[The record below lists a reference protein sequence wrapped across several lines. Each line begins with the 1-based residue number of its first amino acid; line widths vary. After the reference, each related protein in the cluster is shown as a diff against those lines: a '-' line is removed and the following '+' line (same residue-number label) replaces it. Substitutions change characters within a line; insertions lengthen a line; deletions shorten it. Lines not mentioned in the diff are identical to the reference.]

1 MMNLMIEAI
10 ATPLLLSLKISTI
23 ATFIAFIVGILLS
36 WWFAFNKNKLTNF
49 LSILVTIPLVIPPT
63 VLGYYLI
70 LLLGRKSQLGQW
82 IEGVTG
88 QPIIFT
94 WKAAVIAAMIAA
106 LPLII
111 RPIQASFESISKD
124 IIGAA
129 KVDGANKFQLLV
141 HIILPLAYK
150 GVLAGL
156 VLGFARAMGEFGAT
170 LMVAGNIPGK
180 TQTLSIAIY
189 DAVQAD
195 RMMDAHIMVIILS
208 VATIFFIALI
218 HKWFK

>member
-1 MMNLMIEAI
+1 METIIL
-10 ATPLLLSLKISTI
+10 PLTLSLRVAIFSTI
-23 ATFIAFIVGILLS
+23 LAFIIGIFLS
-36 WWFAFNKNKLTNF
+36 WWFAFKKNRLTKF
-49 LSILVTIPLVIPPT
+49 LSIIVTIPLVIPPT

-70 LLLGRKSQLGQW
+70 LLLGRNTLLGQW
-82 IEGVTG
+82 FETVAGS
-88 QPIIFT
+88 PIIFT
-94 WKAAVIAAMIAA
+94 WKAAVIAAMIAS
-106 LPLII
+106 LPLLIS
-111 RPIQASFESISKD
+111 PIQAAFESINKD

-129 KVDGANKFQLLV
+129 ELDGANRFNLLIY
-141 HIILPLAYK
+141 IIIPLAYK

-156 VLGFARAMGEFGAT
+156 VLGFARSMGEFGAT

-195 RMMDAHIMVIILS
+195 RMSDAHLMVIILTS
-208 VATIFFIALI
+208 ATIFFLYII

>member
-1 MMNLMIEAI
+1 MESII
-10 ATPLLLSLKISTI
+10 APLTLSLRVAIFATI
-23 ATFIAFIVGILLS
+23 IAFIIGIFFS
-36 WWFAFNKNKLTNF
+36 WWFAFKKNKLTKF
-49 LSILVTIPLVIPPT
+49 LSIIVTIPLVIPPT

-70 LLLGRKSQLGQW
+70 LLLGRNSFLGKW
-82 IEGVTG
+82 MEAVAGG
-88 QPIIFT
+88 PIIFT
-94 WKAAVIAAMIAA
+94 WKAAVIAAMIAS
-106 LPLII
+106 LPLLIS
-111 RPIQASFESISKD
+111 PIQAAFESINKD

-129 KVDGANKFQLLV
+129 ELDGASQLKLLL
-141 HIILPLAYK
+141 HIIIPLSYK

-195 RMMDAHIMVIILS
+195 RMADAHLMVIILTS
-208 VATIFFIALI
+208 TTIFFLYII
-218 HKWFK
+218 HRWFK